1 MQEEKKS
8 FLKKKKY
15 EFFLKLGSLNTVF
28 LHFTVSKK
36 DDAFELSKC
45 FDSGYK
51 QYEKD
56 KTTILKA
63 NNVRLA
69 SSAVKDDLEKLEKYR
84 RMARTIE
91 EKSQNVVELKHYL
104 DNFVYRK
111 SMKFMAQKEDLAE
124 FKYFLE
130 YRSNED
136 FQKANQ
142 SVLQDLGLL
151 NDAMR
156 RKLNSQSINDN
167 IKVIAEVLPNLFK
180 KNGGII
186 PLIDAYM
193 YVSRLLATNEINP
206 RILLQEG
213 TDLLHR
219 RIHGCLQFS
228 QV

>member
-1 MQEEKKS
+1 M
-8 FLKKKKY
+8 
-15 EFFLKLGSLNTVF
+15 
-28 LHFTVSKK
+28 
-36 DDAFELSKC
+36 
-45 FDSGYK
+45 
-51 QYEKD
+51 
-56 KTTILKA
+56 
-63 NNVRLA
+63 
-69 SSAVKDDLEKLEKYR
+69 
-84 RMARTIE
+84 
-91 EKSQNVVELKHYL
+91 
-104 DNFVYRK
+104 
-111 SMKFMAQKEDLAE
+111 
-124 FKYFLE
+124 E

-193 YVSRLLATNEINP
+193 YASRLLATNEINP

>member
-1 MQEEKKS
+1 M
-8 FLKKKKY
+8 
-15 EFFLKLGSLNTVF
+15 
-28 LHFTVSKK
+28 
-36 DDAFELSKC
+36 
-45 FDSGYK
+45 
-51 QYEKD
+51 
-56 KTTILKA
+56 
-63 NNVRLA
+63 
-69 SSAVKDDLEKLEKYR
+69 
-84 RMARTIE
+84 
-91 EKSQNVVELKHYL
+91 
-104 DNFVYRK
+104 
-111 SMKFMAQKEDLAE
+111 
-124 FKYFLE
+124 E

-167 IKVIAEVLPNLFK
+167 IKVLPNLFK